1 MKNYKGVKIAITAV
15 MLALVVVLAGTI
27 GVLIETGVIKT
38 SVSSFGVMLAVL
50 LLGTGLY
57 VTLHSLVVKGGYEFA
72 IGSLLL
78 SIGVVVLLIILKVF
92 WAIILIVGI
101 VLIAL
106 VFLGL
111 LLLKAQYLHIERS
124 DEKEGFVPYIEKLA
138 KEKEQEKQEEENVPT
153 IKSFKD

>member
-38 SVSSFGVMLAVL
+38 DISSFGVMLAVL

-57 VTLHSLVVKGGYEFA
+57 VTIYSLVVKGGYEFA
-72 IGSLLL
+72 IGSLVL

-111 LLLKAQYLHIERS
+111 LLLKAQYLHVERS
-124 DEKEGFVPYIEKLA
+124 NEKEGFVPYMEKLA
-138 KEKEQEKQEEENVPT
+138 KEKEQEKQEENAPT

>member
-27 GVLIETGVIKT
+27 GVLIEMEVIKT

-57 VTLHSLVVKGGYEFA
+57 VTIYSLVVKGGYEFA

-111 LLLKAQYLHIERS
+111 LLLKAQHLHVERTN
-124 DEKEGFVPYIEKLA
+124 EKQGFVPYMEKLA